1 MITVFILMISKD
13 GVDGRRPQAS
23 RFPWFVYVSFFFF
36 LHDPLRLSSSRLTSN
51 KHHRRTNKNKRTRE
65 TRNGK
70 IEPNVDRLRLP
81 SVRKDATTK
90 KESEKEKKCY
100 KRKRKG
106 AVRKGKKKKKKKK
119 NSRNCS
125 FFFFFCS
132 GPFSC
137 LLLQKKNTKI
147 QHSCVKWRT
156 LSLSLCW
163 RLPSFILLHTTG
175 C

>member
-1 MITVFILMISKD
+1 MADDRKRL
-13 GVDGRRPQAS
+13 
-23 RFPWFVYVSFFFF
+23 VSLDLYTCRSFFF

-119 NSRNCS
+119 NSR
-125 FFFFFCS
+125 FR
-132 GPFSC
+132 PVRRW
-137 LLLQKKNTKI
+137 LLA
-147 QHSCVKWRT
+147 CD
-156 LSLSLCW
+156 
-163 RLPSFILLHTTG
+163 
-175 C
+175 